1 MHLLFKIL
9 FIPTVLFSGKLYAQ
23 KSQIKTPPTAGNTQQ
38 VFRLRN
44 VQDSVQYSLGAYL
57 GRFMIENGF
66 LAIDP
71 NYLFAGMQDVFQKRP
86 RLISDSIQLPILNAY
101 QRAVVKERGKALE
114 TQLFSALKDKE
125 GVGKLPSGVQYTILK
140 PGKGPRPSETDTVL
154 IHFKGVLADGTVFED
169 SYAKKIPQITT
180 PGNLVPG
187 VNESLQLMQPGSI
200 WQLFIPSNQAWGEK
214 GNGTTIP
221 PNSAISILIELLE
234 VRRK

>member
-1 MHLLFKIL
+1 MISAGN
-9 FIPTVLFSGKLYAQ
+9 INAQ
-23 KSQIKTPPTAGNTQQ
+23 KPLVKSSQPSSNSQNL
-38 VFRLRN
+38 RLRN

-71 NYLFAGMQDVFQKRP
+71 NYLFAGIQDVFQKRP
-86 RLISDSIQLPILNAY
+86 RLVSDSLQLPLLNAY
-101 QRAVVKERGKALE
+101 QKAFAKERGKALE
-114 TQLFSALKDKE
+114 NQLFGALKDKE

-140 PGKGPRPSETDTVL
+140 PGKGQRPSETDTVI
-154 IHFKGVLADGTVFED
+154 IHFKGALADGTIFED

-187 VNESLQLMQPGSI
+187 VNESLQLMQPGAI

-221 PNSAISILIELLE
+221 PNSAISILIELIE